1 LTSFVEP
8 STSLNRNVT
17 VPLGRLAMI
26 THPHS
31 HAAPLKT
38 HRHAEIQSS
47 RRSAFRSGLA
57 VGWPG
62 RGGELRIEEREL
74 EAGGP
79 N

>member
-1 LTSFVEP
+1 
-8 STSLNRNVT
+8 
-17 VPLGRLAMI
+17 MI
-26 THPHS
+26 THLHS